1 MAAITT
7 AQAASLEPADFQFLS
22 SAQLNAISTASLKEI
37 TTAALNLLDATKF
50 AALST
55 KQIAALSTEQVS
67 NLATSEL
74 VAMTT
79 AQIAAISTA
88 GIYAMTT
95 TQLCE
100 LTSPQIQAL
109 TSTQISALQSL
120 TWTPLMLDL
129 NGNGVQTLPL
139 SAGVKFDVPNQG
151 QVAGTG
157 WVAPTDGLLV
167 MDRSGNGAIDDG
179 SELFGSGTLMPD
191 GTQAVDGFAAL
202 TVLDTN
208 NDGVINAKDT
218 GFAAL
223 KVWVDANSD
232 GASQSGEVI
241 GLDTLGITAL
251 NLNATRTLDFDN
263 GNMIGLT
270 SSYVTADGSNHTLA
284 DVWLAAA
291 PPEPV
296 TYDVG
301 AVSPPIS
308 APAPLR
314 LNVSGMTQA
323 LGAYTES
330 VDGIASNSALAQL
343 PSGGTGGGLSPRAST
358 LDLSQSLAIQL
369 SSFIDQNSIG
379 PVANSAISAMPV
391 KPRLD
396 DSASL
401 AGVATASWVDDQL
414 IGKKPR
420 P

>member
-1 MAAITT
+1 
-7 AQAASLEPADFQFLS
+7 
-22 SAQLNAISTASLKEI
+22 
-37 TTAALNLLDATKF
+37 
-50 AALST
+50 
-55 KQIAALSTEQVS
+55 
-67 NLATSEL
+67 
-74 VAMTT
+74 
-79 AQIAAISTA
+79 
-88 GIYAMTT
+88 MTT
-95 TQLCE
+95 TQLCA
-100 LTSPQIQAL
+100 LTTTEIQAL
-109 TSTQISALQSL
+109 TSAQISALTSL

-129 NGNGVQTLPL
+129 NSNGVQTLPL

-151 QVAGTG
+151 RVAGTG
-157 WVAPTDGLLV
+157 WVAPSDGLLV
-167 MDRSGNGAIDDG
+167 MDRSGNGVIDDG

-191 GTQAVDGFAAL
+191 GNRAVDGFAAL
-202 TVLDTN
+202 ATLDTN
-208 NDGVINAKDT
+208 NDGVINAKDA

-232 GASQSGEVI
+232 GTSQVGETI

-251 NLNATRTLDFDN
+251 NLNATRTLAFDN

-270 SSYVTADGSNHTLA
+270 SSYVTSDGSNHALV

-296 TYDVG
+296 TSEAG
-301 AVSPPIS
+301 AVPPTIS

-330 VDGIASNSALAQL
+330 ADGIAGNGALAQL
-343 PSGGTGGGLSPRAST
+343 TSGGTGGSLSSSAST

-369 SSFIDQNSIG
+369 SSFIDQNAMG

-396 DSASL
+396 DSVSL

-414 IGKKPR
+414 MIGKKPR